1 MFFFPLSGRVLLSL
15 QELVALFIGF
25 LTGGFPRGGGNW
37 GTLKIP
43 REDWGDGLLGNLREH

>member
-25 LTGGFPRGGGNW
+25 LTGGCPRGGGNW

-43 REDWGDGLLGNLREH
+43 REDWGEILGNLREH